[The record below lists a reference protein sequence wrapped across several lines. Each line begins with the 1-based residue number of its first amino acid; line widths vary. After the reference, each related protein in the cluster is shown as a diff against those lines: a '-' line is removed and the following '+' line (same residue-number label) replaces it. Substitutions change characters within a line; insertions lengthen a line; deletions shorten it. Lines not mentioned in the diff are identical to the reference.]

1 VVAWDSALHHEISM
15 TTQHSSGFLGQ
26 LVNSVTSGE
35 GMVLKF
41 SGKGKVIICSRN
53 RESFSSWL
61 RKGAPGNN

>member
-1 VVAWDSALHHEISM
+1 LHHEISVA
-15 TTQHSSGFLGQ
+15 TQTGGGLLGQ

-53 RESFSSWL
+53 RENFIAWL
-61 RKGAPGNN
+61 LKGMPGNR